1 MQFPE
6 DDNGQML
13 AAMADAGID
22 LTKSIEVDFFLVFDD
37 QRDAESAL
45 EALSQTDMQGELE
58 LNFDEENTKWEV
70 IVCLQ
75 MVPEYA
81 ALVGKETEL
90 NSFAQEFDGIS
101 DGWGVMQNQGG
112 DDEFADDDHLHGE
125 HCKH

>member
-1 MQFPE
+1 
-6 DDNGQML
+6 
-13 AAMADAGID
+13 
-22 LTKSIEVDFFLVFDD
+22 
-37 QRDAESAL
+37 
-45 EALSQTDMQGELE
+45 MQGELE

-112 DDEFADDDHLHGE
+112 DDEFADDDHVHGE

>member
-90 NSFAQEFDGIS
+90 NSFAQEFDGIC

>member
-45 EALSQTDMQGELE
+45 EALSQTDMQGEIE

-112 DDEFADDDHLHGE
+112 DDEFADDDHVHGE